1 MDQSQINLQ
10 SLELH
15 KKLRGKLE
23 IKSKVSLNTRQDL
36 NLAYTPGVAAV
47 SLVIADNKNDLR
59 TYTNVGNTVAV
70 ITDGSAVLGL
80 GNIGPEAAMPVMEGK
95 AILFKEFAGVDAIP
109 ICLLTQDVEEIIQ
122 TIKNISPSF
131 AGINLEDISAPRCF
145 EIEERLQQELSI
157 PVFHDDQHGTAIV
170 VLAGLINALK
180 VVNKNINEVTV
191 VITGAGAAGS
201 AITTLLYQAGVKK
214 YRLVD
219 SKGLICHHRTDLNDS
234 KLKLIEKCQ
243 TEDSLCQG
251 DHAIL
256 TLEQVISGADVV
268 VGVSGPNTIT
278 SDMIKTMNSGSI
290 VFALANPTP
299 EIMPEEAVAGGAAV
313 VATGRSDFPNQINNV
328 LVFPGIFR
336 GLLDAKAT
344 IVTPEIKIKVAEAIA
359 AYVENP
365 TFDNIIPSPLDKNVA
380 KIVAQAV
387 INNI

>member
-23 IKSKVSLNTRQDL
+23 IKSKVSLNTREDL

-47 SLVIADNKNDLR
+47 SLAIAENKNDLR

-145 EIEERLQQELSI
+145 EIEERLQKELSI

-180 VVNKNINEVTV
+180 VVNKNINDVTV

-234 KLKLIEKCQ
+234 KLKLIEKYQ
-243 TEDSLCQG
+243 TKDSLCQG
-251 DHAIL
+251 DHTIL
-256 TLEQVISGADVV
+256 NLEQVIIGADVV
-268 VGVSGPNTIT
+268 IGVSGPNTIT
-278 SDMIKTMNSGSI
+278 TDMIKTMASSPI
-290 VFALANPTP
+290 VFALANPIP

-344 IVTPEIKIKVAEAIA
+344 IVTPEIKIKVAQAIA
-359 AYVENP
+359 DYVENP

>member
-23 IKSKVSLNTRQDL
+23 IKSKVSLNTREDL

-47 SLVIADNKNDLR
+47 SLAIANNKDDLR

-95 AILFKEFAGVDAIP
+95 AILFKEFAGVDAMP

-170 VLAGLINALK
+170 VLAGLLNALK
-180 VVNKNINEVTV
+180 VVKKNLEDVTV

-219 SKGLICHHRTDLNDS
+219 SKGLICRHRTDLNDS
-234 KLKLIEKCQ
+234 KLKLIEKYQ
-243 TEDSLCQG
+243 TKDSLCQG
-251 DHAIL
+251 DHTIL
-256 TLEQVISGADVV
+256 NLEQVIIGADVV
-268 VGVSGPNTIT
+268 IGVSGPNTIT
-278 SDMIKTMNSGSI
+278 KDMIKTMNADPI

-299 EIMPEEAVAGGAAV
+299 EIMPEEAVAGGAVV

-336 GLLDAKAT
+336 GLLDAQAT
-344 IVTPEIKIKVAEAIA
+344 MVTPEIKIKVAQAIA

>member
-1 MDQSQINLQ
+1 MDQSQINTE

-15 KKLRGKLE
+15 RKLRGKLE
-23 IKSKVSLNTRQDL
+23 IKSKVSLNTREDL

-47 SLVIADNKNDLR
+47 SLAIAENKNDLR

-70 ITDGSAVLGL
+70 VTDGSAVLGL

-95 AILFKEFAGVDAIP
+95 AVLFKEFAGVDAVP
-109 ICLLTQDVEEIIQ
+109 ICLATQDVEEIIQ
-122 TIKNISPSF
+122 TVKNIAPSF

-145 EIEERLQQELSI
+145 EIEERLQKELSI

-170 VLAGLINALK
+170 VLAGLVNALK
-180 VVNKNINEVTV
+180 VVNKNINNITV

-219 SKGLICHHRTDLNDS
+219 SKGLICRHRNDLNSS
-234 KLKLIEKCQ
+234 KLKLIEKYQ
-243 TEDSLCQG
+243 TENNLCNG
-251 DHAIL
+251 DHKIL
-256 TLEQVISGADVV
+256 SLDQVIIGADVII
-268 VGVSGPNTIT
+268 GVSGPDTIT
-278 SDMIKTMNSGSI
+278 KDMIKTMNNDPI

-299 EIMPEEAVAGGAAV
+299 EIMPAEALAGGAIV

-336 GLLDAKAT
+336 GLLDARAT
-344 IVTPEIKIKVAEAIA
+344 IVTPEIKIKVAQAIA
-359 AYVENP
+359 SCVENP

>member
-23 IKSKVSLNTRQDL
+23 IKSKVALNTRQDL

-47 SLVIADNKNDLR
+47 SLAIADNKKDLR

-122 TIKNISPSF
+122 TVKNISPSF

-170 VLAGLINALK
+170 VLAGLYNALK

-219 SKGLICHHRTDLNDS
+219 SKGLICRHRTDLNDS
-234 KLKLIEKCQ
+234 KLKLIEKYQ
-243 TEDSLCQG
+243 TEDSLCRG
-251 DHAIL
+251 DHVIL
-256 TLEQVISGADVV
+256 NLEQVIIGADVV
-268 VGVSGPNTIT
+268 IGVSGPNTIT
-278 SDMIKTMNSGSI
+278 TDMIKTMASSPI

-344 IVTPEIKIKVAEAIA
+344 IVTPEIKIKVAQAIA
-359 AYVENP
+359 DYVENP

>member
-1 MDQSQINLQ
+1 MDQSQINSE

-23 IKSKVSLNTRQDL
+23 IKSKVSLNTREDL

-47 SLVIADNKNDLR
+47 SLAIVENKNDLR

-109 ICLLTQDVEEIIQ
+109 ICLATQNVEEIIQ
-122 TIKNISPSF
+122 TVKNISPSF

-170 VLAGLINALK
+170 VLAGLFNALK
-180 VVNKNINEVTV
+180 VVNKNINDVTV

-219 SKGLICHHRTDLNDS
+219 SKGLICRHRTDLNDS
-234 KLKLIEKCQ
+234 KLKLIEKYQ

-251 DHAIL
+251 DNVIL
-256 TLEQVISGADVV
+256 NLEKVISGADVV
-268 VGVSGPNTIT
+268 IGVSGPNTIT
-278 SDMIKTMNSGSI
+278 TDMIKTMASNPI

-344 IVTPEIKIKVAEAIA
+344 IVTPEIKIKVAQAIA
-359 AYVENP
+359 DYVENP